1 VEDVDPSFV
10 RVPTPRTPVPDDQV
24 LVTGDISDEWTFSTA
39 HLDAHAREPVNVHYR
54 TTRVREVHCVQGVPL
69 HEVLSKVVL
78 RLDDT
83 GKMDELTF
91 VVAATSQDGFRVV
104 LSWAE
109 VDPEFGSCSALL
121 ATRYNGRRLTRPTL
135 VTPHDGRSS
144 RYVRDLSRIEISRVG
159 ARAAAGR

>member
-1 VEDVDPSFV
+1 MDLPFA

-39 HLDAHAREPVNVHYR
+39 HLDAHAREPVNVSYR

-69 HEVLSKVVL
+69 HEVLRRVTL
-78 RLDDT
+78 RVDEAS
-83 GKMDELTF
+83 KMDRLSF
-91 VVAATSQDGFRVV
+91 VVVATSQDGFRAV

-135 VTPHDGRSS
+135 VTPRDARSS
-144 RYVRDLSRIEISRVG
+144 RYVRDVARIEIHRVG
-159 ARAAAGR
+159 AAVTR